1 MAQAQ
6 TAEKTR
12 LPWKDCECGCH
23 GNTLELGS
31 ERYWYMYWSKN
42 ETFEL
47 RNGHGLSSGQK
58 LGIFQNAVEMR
69 AFIEADALPKL
80 LKEQDSVQRAL
91 ALFS

>member
-1 MAQAQ
+1 MAHVGTIQ
-6 TAEKTR
+6 KTR

-31 ERYWYMYWSKN
+31 QRYWSIYWSKD
-42 ETFEL
+42 ETIEL

-58 LGIFQNAVEMR
+58 LGVFQNAEEMR

-80 LKEQDSVQRAL
+80 LKEQDEVQRAL